1 MGKKR
6 RAAKKSKKARKSKKG
21 KRLTRRAV
29 VAALRKLKGAV
40 TYKALSAFLKKRGY
54 KVAGLKKALRSLVK
68 AKVVKAAKGKFSL
81 TGKAL
86 KRSKK
91 SKKARK
97 ARKAKKAKKSR
108 KVVRKAKKSRKAKK
122 AAKKTRRSKRV
133 ARK

>member
-1 MGKKR
+1 MGR
-6 RAAKKSKKARKSKKG
+6 KSRKSKKG
-21 KRLTRRAV
+21 KRLNRRAV

-40 TYKALSAFLKKRGY
+40 TYKALSAFLKKKGF

-97 ARKAKKAKKSR
+97 
-108 KVVRKAKKSRKAKK
+108 VVKKAKKSRKAKK
-122 AAKKTRRSKRV
+122 AAKKSRKSKRV
-133 ARK
+133 A

>member
-1 MGKKR
+1 MG
-6 RAAKKSKKARKSKKG
+6 KKG

-81 TGKAL
+81 TGKAF
-86 KRSKK
+86 K
-91 SKKARK
+91 
-97 ARKAKKAKKSR
+97 KAKKAKKARKSR
-108 KVVRKAKKSRKAKK
+108 RSVKKSRKAKKSKKAGKVVRKAKKSRKAKK
-122 AAKKTRRSKRV
+122 AAKKTRRSKRI
-133 ARK
+133 ARKARK